1 MPSQVKTNPSS
12 NPVSSGRS
20 KHIDMRYLK
29 IREYQSS
36 SQLEVRHIEGTNN
49 VADMFTKPLVRD
61 PFVKYCRA
69 IGLEGHHN
77 D

>member
-1 MPSQVKTNPSS
+1 
-12 NPVSSGRS
+12 
-20 KHIDMRYLK
+20 MRYLK